1 VRTRTLILTLASMT
15 LALAGCTGS
24 SDDGKADKADT
35 AKLQARLTEAR
46 KTLDDAETITIS
58 LATEKLPSGV
68 TGLLSAKGKG
78 NHSPA
83 FDGKVKV
90 VTGGSSVDAD
100 VIAVNGK
107 VYAKTSF
114 APVFLTISPAS
125 LKAPDPASLL
135 DADTGITQILV
146 KTKKISEGGKSRD
159 GSDVLT
165 TIKGTLPGSL
175 VKDIIPSADAD
186 ESFDDTYR
194 LDDDNVLRDAKLKG
208 PFYPNGGDV
217 TYTVKLTTS
226 DTAVTIE
233 PPSTFGR

>member
-1 VRTRTLILTLASMT
+1 MRTRHLILTLAAST
-15 LALAGCTGS
+15 LVLAGCTGS
-24 SDDGKADKADT
+24 SDGGKGDP
-35 AKLQARLTEAR
+35 AKLQARLTKA
-46 KTLDDAETITIS
+46 KASLDAAETITIS
-58 LATEKLPSGV
+58 LATAKLPSGV

-90 VTGGSSVDAD
+90 VTGGSSLDAD
-100 VIAVNGK
+100 VIAVEGK

-114 APVFLTISPAS
+114 APVYLTIDPAS

-135 DADTGITQILV
+135 DSDTGITQILV
-146 KTKKISEGGKSRD
+146 KTKKLTEGGKSRD
-159 GSDVLT
+159 GADVLT

-175 VKDIIPSADAD
+175 VKDIIPSAAAGK
-186 ESFDDTYR
+186 SFVVTYR
-194 LDDDNVLRDAKLKG
+194 LDDKNLLRDATLTG
-208 PFYPNGGDV
+208 PFYPDGGDV

-233 PPSTFGR
+233 PPTRVGR

>member
-1 VRTRTLILTLASMT
+1 MRSRILTLT
-15 LALAGCTGS
+15 LAVATLVLTGCTGS
-24 SDDGKADKADT
+24 SDGDKGDP
-35 AKLQARLTEAR
+35 AKLQARLTEA
-46 KTLDDAETITIS
+46 KAAIDGAETITIS
-58 LATEKLPSGV
+58 LSTEKLPSGV

-90 VTGGSSVDAD
+90 VTGGTSLDAD
-100 VIAVNGK
+100 VIAVGGK
-107 VYAKTSF
+107 VWAKTSF
-114 APVFLTISPAS
+114 APVFLTIDPAS

-135 DADTGITQILV
+135 AKDTGITQILA
-146 KTKKISEGGKSRD
+146 KTEKLTEGGKSRD
-159 GSDVLT
+159 GKDVLT

-175 VKDIIPSADAD
+175 VRDIIPSAAED
-186 ESFDDTYR
+186 EAFAVTYR
-194 LDDDNVLRDAKLKG
+194 IDDDNVLRDASLKG

-233 PPSTFGR
+233 PPSRPGT

>member
-1 VRTRTLILTLASMT
+1 MRTRHLILTLVAAS

-24 SDDGKADKADT
+24 SDDKGDRAE
-35 AKLQARLTEAR
+35 LQTRLTSAR
-46 KTLDDAETITIS
+46 KSLDAAETITIS
-58 LATEKLPSGV
+58 LAAKKLPSGV

-90 VTGGSSVDAD
+90 VTGSTSVDAD
-100 VIAVNGK
+100 VIAVDGK

-114 APVFLTISPAS
+114 SPVFLTIDPAS

-135 DADTGITQILV
+135 APETGVTQILV
-146 KTKKISEGGKSRD
+146 KTKKLTEGDKSRD
-159 GSDVLT
+159 GDDVLT
-165 TIKGTLPGSL
+165 TIKGSLPGSV
-175 VKDIIPSADAD
+175 VKDIIPSAAQDK
-186 ESFDDTYR
+186 SFTVTYR
-194 LDDDNVLRDAKLKG
+194 LDGDNVLRDATLKG
-208 PFYPNGGDV
+208 PFYPKGGNV

-233 PPSTFGR
+233 PPSRFGR

>member
-1 VRTRTLILTLASMT
+1 VRTRHLILTLAAST
-15 LALAGCTGS
+15 LVLGGCTGS
-24 SDDGKADKADT
+24 SDGDKADPG
-35 AKLQARLTEAR
+35 KLQARLTEA
-46 KTLDDAETITIS
+46 KKSLDDAETITIS

-100 VIAVNGK
+100 VIAVNDK

-114 APVFLTISPAS
+114 APVFLTIDPAS
-125 LKAPDPASLL
+125 LRAPDPASLL
-135 DADTGITQILV
+135 DADNGITQILV
-146 KTKKISEGGKSRD
+146 KTKKVTEGGKSRD

-175 VKDIIPSADAD
+175 VKDIIPSAAED
-186 ESFDDTYR
+186 ETFDVTYR
-194 LDDDNVLRDAKLKG
+194 LDDDNVLRDATLKG

>member
-1 VRTRTLILTLASMT
+1 VRTRHLILTLAAST
-15 LALAGCTGS
+15 LVLGGCTGS
-24 SDDGKADKADT
+24 SDGDKADPG
-35 AKLQARLTEAR
+35 KLQARLAEA
-46 KTLDDAETITIS
+46 KKSLDDAETITIS

-100 VIAVNGK
+100 VIAVDGK

-114 APVFLTISPAS
+114 APVFLTIDPAS

-146 KTKKISEGGKSRD
+146 KTTKVTEGGKSRD

-175 VKDIIPSADAD
+175 VKDIIPSAAAD
-186 ESFDDTYR
+186 ESFDVTYR
-194 LDDDNVLRDAKLKG
+194 LDDDNVLRDTTLEG

-226 DTAVTIE
+226 DTPVTIE
-233 PPSTFGR
+233 PPSTAGR

>member
-1 VRTRTLILTLASMT
+1 MLNRNLILTLAAAT
-15 LALAGCTGS
+15 LAVAGCTGS
-24 SDDGKADKADT
+24 SDGDKGDP

-46 KTLDDAETITIS
+46 TALDSAETITIS
-58 LATEKLPSGV
+58 LATEKLPNGV

-83 FDGKVKV
+83 FDGKVTV
-90 VTGGSSVDAD
+90 VTGGTSLDAD
-100 VIAVNGK
+100 VVAVDGK
-107 VYAKTSF
+107 VWAKTSF
-114 APVFLTISPAS
+114 APVFLTIDPAS

-135 DADTGITQILV
+135 APDTGITQILV
-146 KTKKISEGGKSRD
+146 KTKKLTEGGKSRD
-159 GSDVLT
+159 GDDVLT

-175 VKDIIPSADAD
+175 VKDIIPSAAD
-186 ESFDDTYR
+186 DETFDVTYR

-208 PFYPNGGDV
+208 PFYPEGGDV

-233 PPSTFGR
+233 PPSRPGR

>member
-1 VRTRTLILTLASMT
+1 MRTRHLILTLAAST
-15 LALAGCTGS
+15 LVLAGCTGS
-24 SDDGKADKADT
+24 DDGGKGDP
-35 AKLQARLTEAR
+35 AKLQARLTEA
-46 KTLDDAETITIS
+46 KKSLDDAETITIS

-68 TGLLSAKGKG
+68 TGLLSAKGRG

-100 VIAVNGK
+100 VIAVEGK

-114 APVFLTISPAS
+114 APVFLTIDPAS
-125 LKAPDPASLL
+125 LRAPDPASLL

-146 KTKKISEGGKSRD
+146 KTKKVTEGGKSRD

-175 VKDIIPSADAD
+175 VKDIIPSAAED
-186 ESFDDTYR
+186 ETFDVTYR
-194 LDDDNVLRDAKLKG
+194 LDDDNVLRDATLKG

-233 PPSTFGR
+233 PPSSFGR

>member
-1 VRTRTLILTLASMT
+1 MRTKHLILTLAAST
-15 LALAGCTGS
+15 LVLAGCTGS
-24 SDDGKADKADT
+24 DGDKGDP
-35 AKLQARLTEAR
+35 AKIQARLNEA
-46 KTLDDAETITIS
+46 KASLDDAETITIS
-58 LATEKLPSGV
+58 LTTAKLPSGV

-83 FDGKVKV
+83 FAGLVKV
-90 VTGGSSVDAD
+90 VTGGSSLDAD
-100 VIAVNGK
+100 VIAVRGK

-114 APVFLTISPAS
+114 APVYLTIDPAT

-135 DADTGITQILV
+135 DSETGITQILV
-146 KTKKISEGGKSRD
+146 KTKKLTEGGKSRD

-175 VKDIIPSADAD
+175 VKDIIPSAAAGK
-186 ESFDDTYR
+186 SFAVTYR
-194 LDDDNVLRDAKLKG
+194 LDDKNVLRDATLKG
-208 PFYPNGGDV
+208 PFYPNGGNV

-233 PPSTFGR
+233 PPTRVGP

>member
-1 VRTRTLILTLASMT
+1 VRTRSLILTLLTTT
-15 LALAGCTGS
+15 LVLAGCTGS
-24 SDDGKADKADT
+24 SGGDKADP
-35 AKLQARLTEAR
+35 AKLQARLSEA
-46 KTLDDAETITIS
+46 KKALDSAETITIS
-58 LATEKLPSGV
+58 LATDKLPSGV

-90 VTGGSSVDAD
+90 VTGGASVDAD
-100 VIAVNGK
+100 VIAVDDK

-114 APVFLTISPAS
+114 APVFLTIDPAS

-135 DADTGITQILV
+135 DPETGVSQILV
-146 KTKKISEGGKSRD
+146 KTKKVTEGGRSRD

-165 TIKGTLPGSL
+165 TIKGTLPGTL
-175 VKDIIPSADAD
+175 VKDIIPSADEDAT
-186 ESFDDTYR
+186 FGVTYR

-208 PFYPNGGDV
+208 PFYPSGGDV

-233 PPSTFGR
+233 PPSRFGR

>member
-1 VRTRTLILTLASMT
+1 MRTRHLILTLAAAT
-15 LALAGCTGS
+15 LVVAGCTGS
-24 SDDGKADKADT
+24 SDDDKPDT
-35 AKLQARLTEAR
+35 AKLQARLTEA
-46 KTLDDAETITIS
+46 KKALDDAETITIS

-90 VTGGSSVDAD
+90 VTGGTSLDAD
-100 VIAVNGK
+100 VIAVDGN

-114 APVFLTISPAS
+114 APVFLTIDPAS

-135 DADTGITQILV
+135 ATDTGITQILA
-146 KTKKISEGGKSRD
+146 KTENLKEGGKSRD
-159 GSDVLT
+159 GEDVLT

-175 VKDIIPSADAD
+175 VKDIIPSAAED
-186 ESFDDTYR
+186 ESFAVTYR
-194 LDDDNVLRDAKLKG
+194 LDDDNVLRDASLKG
-208 PFYPNGGDV
+208 PFYPDGGDV

-233 PPSTFGR
+233 PPSRLGQ